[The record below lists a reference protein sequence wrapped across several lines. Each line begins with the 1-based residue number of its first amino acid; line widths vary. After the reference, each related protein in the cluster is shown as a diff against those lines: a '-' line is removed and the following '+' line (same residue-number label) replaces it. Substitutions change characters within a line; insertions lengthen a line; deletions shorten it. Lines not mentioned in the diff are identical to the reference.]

1 MIEAQD
7 EQVQKVTQDFLNQKE
22 KICIST
28 QPPAFLGINGPNQ
41 NTNKLFDE
49 ILSKKTNSQGKP
61 MSIESLC
68 RCVVALDNQLLDQS
82 FEKLV
87 TYQDPIE
94 EIFEDNRVKVVRE
107 SLDTEVFKIFL
118 QNYVEAISYNQVK

>member
-1 MIEAQD
+1 
-7 EQVQKVTQDFLNQKE
+7 
-22 KICIST
+22 
-28 QPPAFLGINGPNQ
+28 
-41 NTNKLFDE
+41 
-49 ILSKKTNSQGKP
+49 